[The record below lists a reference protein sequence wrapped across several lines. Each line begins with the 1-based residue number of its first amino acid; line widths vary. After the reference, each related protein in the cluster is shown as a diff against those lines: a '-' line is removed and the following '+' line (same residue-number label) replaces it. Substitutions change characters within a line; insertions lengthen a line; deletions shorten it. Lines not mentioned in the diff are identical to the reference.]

1 MKLHVY
7 EAKYLLYR
15 WFSVSLFLSTLSL
28 FFLYIPSSPGYFFVA
43 LLYQCFVML
52 QKSKECE
59 VKFSITYLNRNAREL
74 SQTKATKNKNYRK
87 DDSLINNRPT
97 KKSNNNRIS
106 CIWFGRQGISADS
119 LMDLN
124 CKIQGKNNSFFALI
138 SLNFLLSKWKYVIHW
153 LQLQFY

>member
-1 MKLHVY
+1 
-7 EAKYLLYR
+7 
-15 WFSVSLFLSTLSL
+15 
-28 FFLYIPSSPGYFFVA
+28 
-43 LLYQCFVML
+43 ML

-74 SQTKATKNKNYRK
+74 SQTKSTKNKNYRK

-119 LMDLN
+119 RNGFKL
-124 CKIQGKNNSFFALI
+124 
-138 SLNFLLSKWKYVIHW
+138 
-153 LQLQFY
+153 